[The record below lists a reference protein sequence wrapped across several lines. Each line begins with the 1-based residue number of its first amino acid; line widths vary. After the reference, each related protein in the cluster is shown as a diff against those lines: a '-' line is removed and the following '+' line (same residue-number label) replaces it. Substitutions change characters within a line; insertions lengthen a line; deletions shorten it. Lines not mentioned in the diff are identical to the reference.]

1 MRMAESEQQH
11 RFEVQKIEQ
20 VRADYTARANTR
32 CVFSGQIV
40 ALLVVAM
47 VMTAAVFCAKYG
59 QPWPASLLGGG
70 GLAAIIATII
80 YGSRLKRQQ

>member
-1 MRMAESEQQH
+1 MRMAELEQQH
-11 RFEVQKIEQ
+11 RFETQKEEQ
-20 VRADYTARANTR
+20 KRAAYIAKANAI
-32 CVFSGQIV
+32 CVSSGQII